1 MVNKDKRRIFLNW
14 DDITGHVLTMR
25 LILLY
30 KNDKLY
36 CTSRK
41 DPFVD
46 IPEVPH
52 WSIFR
57 PLIHERIH
65 KQLILFS
72 LFFLAQSD
80 LYRKVCP
87 SLFICMYVYP
97 I

>member
-30 KNDKLY
+30 NKYKLY

-72 LFFLAQSD
+72 LFIW
-80 LYRKVCP
+80 RKATSTEKIVRP
-87 SLFICMYVYP
+87 F
-97 I
+97 